1 MYWNEYDLINNE
13 FVDELWNHIEKIKN
27 LQILFWGEVDISR
40 ELINRMNAS
49 NNGNQICGIVD
60 FGNKNEKQ
68 VKDELIIDIK
78 KIQEISFDIIVI
90 TSDKEKETILRKFS
104 EIDARKPQIV
114 MAGTGHLDF
123 GDKLYYETL
132 KTSAILPRA
141 FGYPNMLIHLYQSL
155 LYIKKN
161 NLKGNVAEFGVYKGG
176 TAVFLAR
183 IMQSIEMKSRIFAFD
198 TFHGFPKTRSVLDM
212 YNDSHDEFFDYEKVT
227 QYCKPFDIELIKGDI
242 NETYHRIKD
251 TKLVLSF
258 FDTDNYSP
266 ARNAL
271 ELCYKQTVK
280 GGVLAFDHYY
290 CDKRWIYTLGE
301 RIAAE
306 DFLADKNVINFYGT
320 GIFIKME

>member
-1 MYWNEYDLINNE
+1 MINNE
-13 FVDELWNHIEKIKN
+13 FVDELWNQVGKIKN
-27 LQILFWGEVDISR
+27 SQILFWGEVDISR
-40 ELINRMNAS
+40 ELISRINAS
-49 NNGNQICGIVD
+49 NSENQICGIIN
-60 FGNKNEKQ
+60 FGDKNEKQ

-78 KIQEISFDIIVI
+78 KIQKIPFDIIVI
-90 TSDKEKETILRKFS
+90 TSDKEKEMILRKFS
-104 EIDARKPQIV
+104 KIDARKPRII
-114 MAGTGHLDF
+114 MAGVDHLGF
-123 GDKLYYETL
+123 RDKLYHETL
-132 KTSAILPRA
+132 DTSTISPRA
-141 FGYPNMLIHLYQSL
+141 FGYPNMLTHLYQSL

-161 NLKGNVAEFGVYKGG
+161 NLEGDVAEFGVYKGG

-183 IMQSIEMKSRIFAFD
+183 IIQSIGMKSQIFAFD

-212 YNDSHDEFFDYEKVT
+212 YNDPHDEFFDYEEVA
-227 QYCKPFDIELIKGDI
+227 QYCRPFDIELIKGDI

-280 GGVLAFDHYY
+280 GGILAFDHYY

-306 DFLADKNVINFYGT
+306 DFLTDKNVINFYGT